1 MNAGQQLYPILSPL
15 VDGRVYQLIRR
26 EGADAT
32 TPYIVY
38 TPVSADPTTSQD
50 GFTGYEWVRTQID
63 IYHDDYDELDS
74 LADAVID
81 AINTHIRPSELSG
94 RQHLY
99 DADSELYRQSIDY
112 EFFTKANKPN
122 PQP

>member
-50 GFTGYEWVRTQID
+50 GFTGYEWVRAQID

-81 AINTHIRPSELSG
+81 AINTNIRPSELSG

>member
-15 VDGRVYQLIRR
+15 VYGRVYQLIRR
-26 EGADAT
+26 EGADAK

-38 TPVSADPTTSQD
+38 TPVSANPTTSQD
-50 GFTGYEWVRTQID
+50 GFTGYEWVRVQID

-81 AINTHIRPSELSG
+81 AINTNIRPSELSG

-99 DADSELYRQSIDY
+99 DADSDLFRQSIDY
-112 EFFTKANKPN
+112 EFFTKASKPIGG
-122 PQP
+122 